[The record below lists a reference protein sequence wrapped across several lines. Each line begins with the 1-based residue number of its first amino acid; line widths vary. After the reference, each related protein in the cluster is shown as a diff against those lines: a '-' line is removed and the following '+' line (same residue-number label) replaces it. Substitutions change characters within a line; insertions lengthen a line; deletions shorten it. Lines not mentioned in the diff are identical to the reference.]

1 MELLAVNTSMFYIRL
16 ENLADSDF
24 DTYYSYYEE
33 HENETDIDIPIEDE
47 IKANISE
54 YVNIDKLLDILIK
67 KHLSGLDGVTFKI
80 EETSLT
86 GLELYPDMVG
96 AKTAWTSYDD
106 EWIDESWLP
115 HDPRRKEGE
124 PLRLTLEPQR
134 IRTFRVTMVSNYK
147 LREEIQ

>member
-24 DTYYSYYEE
+24 DTYYAYYEE

-54 YVNIDKLLDILIK
+54 YVNLDKLLGILIK

-86 GLELYPDMVG
+86 GLELYPDMAG
-96 AKTAWTSYDD
+96 AKTGWTSYDD

-115 HDPRRKEGE
+115 HDPERKEGD
-124 PLRLTLEPQR
+124 PQLITLEPQR
-134 IRTFRVTMVSNYK
+134 IRTFRVSMVSNYK
-147 LREEIQ
+147 LREEV